1 VNAQA
6 KFASN
11 FMTDFIAG
19 KIKTEK
25 TEEITLFES
34 EEKESFIPK
43 EPLQFSSEAQAVFDA
58 GRELWKYYHS
68 FQSANP
74 NASLYDIREFFQGR
88 NEAGR
93 MNAKSEDTKYME
105 LIGNL
110 RNALG
115 ILAEKIEPKVYEYG
129 FLKM

>member
-1 VNAQA
+1 
-6 KFASN
+6 
-11 FMTDFIAG
+11 MTDFIAG
-19 KIKTEK
+19 KSGTEK
-25 TEEITLFES
+25 TEDITLFES

-43 EPLQFSSEAQAVFDA
+43 EPLQFSSEAKAVFDA
-58 GRELWKYYHS
+58 GRELWRYYHS
-68 FQSANP
+68 FGSASA

-93 MNAKSEDTKYME
+93 MNAKSEDTRYME

-115 ILAEKIEPKVYEYG
+115 ILGDKIAVKVYEYG
-129 FLKM
+129 FLKV